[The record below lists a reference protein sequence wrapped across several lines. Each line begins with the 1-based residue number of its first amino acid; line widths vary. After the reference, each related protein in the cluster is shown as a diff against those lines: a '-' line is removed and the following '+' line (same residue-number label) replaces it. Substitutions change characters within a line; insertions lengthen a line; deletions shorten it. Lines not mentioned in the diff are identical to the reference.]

1 MPCMELFELQSKL
14 YKNRII
20 NETKFKISIEAGSSD
35 CWKKYV
41 GDKGLTFGI
50 NEFGKSAPYKDI
62 FNHFGL
68 TDVKIASETK
78 KILAN

>member
-1 MPCMELFELQSKL
+1 MELFELQSKL
-14 YKNRII
+14 YKNKIL

-68 TDVKIASETK
+68 KDVKIASETK